1 MKFVSLTPEEFEK
14 FTSEHFLTI
23 HNLEYTLIIEMR

>member
-14 FTSEHFLTI
+14 FTSEHFSHYTQSRI
-23 HNLEYTLIIEMR
+23 HLIIEMR

>member
-14 FTSEHFLTI
+14 FTSEPFSH
-23 HNLEYTLIIEMR
+23 YTQSRIIEMR